1 MRISKNKLDLVLAR
15 RCMALTDLRPHLA
28 PNTLVKI
35 KNGEELRT
43 KTVGRLAQLLECDPA
58 DIIDTNATA
67 IADNAN

>member
-35 KNGEELRT
+35 KAGEELRT

-58 DIIDTNATA
+58 DIIVEEGA
-67 IADNAN
+67 

>member
-35 KNGEELRT
+35 KNGDELRT
-43 KTVGRLAQLLECDPA
+43 KSVGRLAQLLECDPA
-58 DIIDTNATA
+58 DIIQDATA
-67 IADNAN
+67 MADNV